1 MKTTLKVLEST
12 WIYFLVSF
20 YDPTNSHTYF
30 GQKIFT
36 IRWIATV
43 VLLGG
48 FDFTSAFVQRPLI
61 NTFIHTFCPNEQ
73 FDGGFFDWVSENF
86 IFLEQKLD
94 LFFVCSWVIMAVLL
108 QKKDLEDKTLNLWG
122 DPTKQWN
129 TKPQKQ
135 KRF

>member
-43 VLLGG
+43 VELGG
-48 FDFTSAFVQRPLI
+48 FDFTSAFILLLFLDRALEIEHCFQVPWMSRSRIILIEPDMVTQTSVESSYLGPIYIKKPLLLWFKNPFYYTWNSI
-61 NTFIHTFCPNEQ
+61 LYRLCCLSSTFI
-73 FDGGFFDWVSENF
+73 
-86 IFLEQKLD
+86 L
-94 LFFVCSWVIMAVLL
+94 
-108 QKKDLEDKTLNLWG
+108 
-122 DPTKQWN
+122 
-129 TKPQKQ
+129 
-135 KRF
+135 R